1 MTTGQKIKKLRE
13 VNQLTQEQMAEKMHI
28 SPNTYG
34 RLERGETKMTE
45 QRLEQAAK
53 ILNVEAAQIL
63 SIPEDKIVFLASNLT
78 LTECENSCENSQVIY
93 YQPNY
98 DVELKSENEKLKL
111 ALEFKD
117 SLLAEKEKRIAILE
131 DLVQQLKTEK

>member
-63 SIPEDKIVFLASNLT
+63 SIPEDKIVFLANNLT